1 MKYIIGIIHS
11 HKLEDVRDALLGVGI
26 ESLTVTEVRRYGAHM
41 EHTEIYRGTDYKVG
55 FMPHTKIEFVASDEE
70 AEAAVE
76 TLRKAAYTEELGDE
90 GIVVVP
96 CQWQIL

>member
-1 MKYIIGIIHS
+1 MNYIIAIIHS

-26 ESLTVTEVRRYGAHM
+26 EALTVAEVRRYGAHT
-41 EHTEIYRGTDYKVG
+41 EHIEIYRGTDYTVG

-70 AEAAVE
+70 LEAAVG
-76 TLRKAAYTEELGDE
+76 TLRKAVYTEELGEE